1 MHYITLVIEID
12 QLTDVPFHPGIFN
25 CCLII
30 AMAYTNLFDLFL
42 QPNSEEENEP
52 YIHPLYNKKKNRPA
66 SSISEVLEAMERQRL
81 RKGRIELI
89 CGNTIV
95 R

>member
-1 MHYITLVIEID
+1 
-12 QLTDVPFHPGIFN
+12 
-25 CCLII
+25 
-30 AMAYTNLFDLFL
+30 MAYTNLFDLFL

-81 RKGRIELI
+81 RKGRIEPI

-95 R
+95 RYIC